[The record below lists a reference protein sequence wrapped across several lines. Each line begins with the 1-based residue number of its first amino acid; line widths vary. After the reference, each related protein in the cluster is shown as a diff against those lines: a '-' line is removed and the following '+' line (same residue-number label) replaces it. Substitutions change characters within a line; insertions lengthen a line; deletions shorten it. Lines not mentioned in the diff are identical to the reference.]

1 MAAGDLALALAT
13 SVISATDMESVHP
26 EHAATKACQ
35 GRLLSC
41 RKLTSSASS
50 HAPVL
55 CQSRKSATTPIGS
68 NHSPTANA
76 HYCHLKAAQM
86 TGRNLDG
93 EGNVFEIRANPL
105 DEGEIVRGRLKPPVG

>member
-26 EHAATKACQ
+26 EHAATKARQ

-68 NHSPTANA
+68 NHTPTANA
-76 HYCHLKAAQM
+76 HYCHLQDSRGM
-86 TGRNLDG
+86 RPGGRVSAVVVGARL
-93 EGNVFEIRANPL
+93 
-105 DEGEIVRGRLKPPVG
+105 GRKTALRLRSDVI

>member
-68 NHSPTANA
+68 NHTPTANA
-76 HYCHLKAAQM
+76 HYCHLQDSRGM
-86 TGRNLDG
+86 RPGRRVSAVVVGARPENSL
-93 EGNVFEIRANPL
+93 EIAERCDL
-105 DEGEIVRGRLKPPVG
+105 T